1 MEKNKENCP
10 KIADAFELKKTISL
24 EEFKNNAVLYMA
36 SLFDSPDDIA
46 NIEIVNSEEIGINTI
61 QCDTY
66 IDLSYDVTVGKDY
79 EHKYTTIGRKYVI
92 KGEIYTLNGRQIKAI
107 EDGRVDADVVETET
121 ITEWE
126 NCSDTIVDT
135 VKEYAIIDK
144 RFNLDYKNI
153 LEKYKNKVN
162 KLDLKT
168 VKVDIKEDDIE
179 KAKLDS
185 IDAVTDREMNKINS
199 LFDHAKD
206 FRYSVNSNVEK
217 IVLYRIPYYKLTFKY
232 HNETYTIGKIAI
244 KEMPYNSFNIP
255 KRKEATEILDID
267 KKYKTFDYITIGA
280 LISFVLLSIISLLT
294 PAFWLGFV
302 AILPYVAGIVFY
314 NYSKS
319 KYNKELLDTL
329 SNRLSKMKES
339 VIKVFN
345 ISEIEYNVK
354 DIESLFDIKQNKT
367 YQIQKKEKS
376 KKIPIVVYVATGIL
390 MLGVI
395 GNACSALGL

>member
-1 MEKNKENCP
+1 
-10 KIADAFELKKTISL
+10 
-24 EEFKNNAVLYMA
+24 
-36 SLFDSPDDIA
+36 
-46 NIEIVNSEEIGINTI
+46 
-61 QCDTY
+61 
-66 IDLSYDVTVGKDY
+66 
-79 EHKYTTIGRKYVI
+79 
-92 KGEIYTLNGRQIKAI
+92 
-107 EDGRVDADVVETET
+107 
-121 ITEWE
+121 
-126 NCSDTIVDT
+126 
-135 VKEYAIIDK
+135 
-144 RFNLDYKNI
+144 
-153 LEKYKNKVN
+153 
-162 KLDLKT
+162 
-168 VKVDIKEDDIE
+168 
-179 KAKLDS
+179 
-185 IDAVTDREMNKINS
+185 
-199 LFDHAKD
+199 
-206 FRYSVNSNVEK
+206 
-217 IVLYRIPYYKLTFKY
+217 
-232 HNETYTIGKIAI
+232 
-244 KEMPYNSFNIP
+244 MPYNSFNIP